1 MSPAPVVKYLQ
12 ALLVSVA
19 NHTCA
24 GLADAVEGIAHDTLN
39 RLLKGKTQLLA
50 MLQHLAIKPVQKGG
64 YLILDD
70 TTLQKFT
77 TGLGCIFKV
86 KDSKT
91 GGFILGIQ
99 VVLLLWTNGTL
110 SVPVGFHLYRGKEK
124 HSKHDLAL
132 QLLRK
137 AKQMGI
143 EPAYVLFD
151 AWYASARLLH
161 YIREQG
167 WQFVTRLK
175 KNRSLNGKQLRY
187 FRRGPYW
194 SALGYLRGGIPVVV
208 YRWGSKFYAGSDL
221 ELDWPAL
228 RSLYKIRSTI
238 EETFRVLKQECGWEG
253 VQQQSIPAYRRHLTL
268 GLLAFLYLDQLKSRR
283 KTTPYKLRRLL
294 ISGKLKVSELE
305 LQRFLE
311 AA

>member
-1 MSPAPVVKYLQ
+1 LNNTRV
-12 ALLVSVA
+12 
-19 NHTCA
+19 
-24 GLADAVEGIAHDTLN
+24 GLADAVEGISHDALN
-39 RLLKGKTQLLA
+39 RLLQGSTPLLA
-50 MLQHLAIKPVQKGG
+50 MLQRLVIKLVQKGG

-91 GGFILGIQ
+91 GGLILGIQ
-99 VVLLLWTNGTL
+99 GVLLLWTNGTL

-124 HSKHDLAL
+124 HGKHDLAL

-137 AKQMGI
+137 AQRLGLQP
-143 EPAYVLFD
+143 EYVVFD
-151 AWYASARLLH
+151 SWYARARLLK

-175 KNRSLNGKQLRY
+175 KNRSLNGKQLRC
-187 FRRGPYW
+187 FRRGPYR
-194 SALGYLRGGIPVVV
+194 SALGYLRGLSPGEQVLCQQRPGVGLADPAKPVQNPLHH
-208 YRWGSKFYAGSDL
+208 RGDLPGLEAGMRLGGGTAAIHPRLPPSSHPWAAGL
-221 ELDWPAL
+221 HL
-228 RSLYKIRSTI
+228 SRSTI
-238 EETFRVLKQECGWEG
+238 
-253 VQQQSIPAYRRHLTL
+253 
-268 GLLAFLYLDQLKSRR
+268 YLDQLKSHR
-283 KTTPYKLRRLL
+283 KTTPYKLRRQL